1 MKRTRNYLAL
11 LLALCMVMAM
21 LPITAMAAAPV
32 TVKFEKE
39 PAGLALKVFK
49 NLGVTASDLQEPL
62 VETDEYAIYVL
73 APGNYTWQTDSRNQ
87 PEGISVYNV
96 RNYFKV
102 SDADAVV
109 GTKTVSVDP
118 GTPNTNGWDGGG
130 LKMISDFPNYP
141 AITTNETNNVVI
153 TIPMH
158 EISLKYFNDPYPT
171 EVSDPDYAD
180 NWGRWEDNH
189 GLTTPAFRSTKS
201 RHEFSTTEDL
211 ENWLAQW
218 DAYDNENN
226 GNDGKGIMTYYV
238 GGQTEIGTPMYYVV
252 FEKDANFTPEAFKST
267 DKARYFYQAQIHGN
281 EHSAGEGALE
291 ILRRIVTGELD
302 ILDNVS
308 ILMNPRVN
316 MDGAYLSQRIPA
328 NSYQKDYNR
337 DNLTFDNAE
346 TRVNHAEF
354 IKYAPHFFLDN
365 HEFGGNGQY
374 TINGVRHM
382 FAYDYE
388 LSSGKN
394 LNIPESIRNLT
405 NNVIV
410 PHVTQYLLETHGLRM
425 IEYTEQANI
434 TGAGPVDPNFINTL
448 VEYKK
453 DALGNYVLDAEGNR
467 ITQPS
472 LDPSR
477 ANLTL
482 SGVTG
487 DYFREL
493 MPNSRHSYDALGLQ
507 LAVDFLVEIRGLG
520 IGKENWVRRV
530 KTATEVNQAML
541 QWGADNKDL
550 LVETVEATWDDAVKN
565 GSVYGQ
571 GADIVIDCL
580 QDFTEVRD
588 FSAINLD
595 TLELTTVQISF
606 WNTQKATPIN
616 TRTMPTAYILPKG
629 WETTIEYNGF
639 ASSTDLMVHNFEQ
652 YNATEVYELPAGTTV
667 PVEAYTVESV
677 ALAAAPTSY
686 EGYPRYFMGVE
697 ENATEVTFE
706 NGAYIIPMDQK
717 SAVLI
722 ALSLEPDIDGSY
734 VMFNKF
740 GTSWQP
746 GDTLP
751 IYRYIQ
757 DNPRETFGLPEAGS
771 NGTTN
776 VTATVDP
783 SYTLTVPASIDFAKL
798 TKNSGIATQ
807 SFDVTVSDLML
818 DAGTVLEVTVAP
830 VNGDAFIMT
839 TAAGAELPYSVY
851 APQGEEALAAGA
863 VFATFEADGTATGTA
878 TVDTALIAAA
888 GSYNGVITF
897 TGSVVNGVF

>member
-39 PAGLALKVFK
+39 PAGIALKVYK
-49 NLGVTASDLQEPL
+49 NLGVSAADLQTA
-62 VETDEYAIYVL
+62 VADTDEYAIYAL
-73 APGNYTWQTDSRNQ
+73 EPGNYTWQTDSRNQ

-102 SDADAVV
+102 SAADAEV
-109 GTKTVSVDP
+109 GTKTVFVDP
-118 GTPNTNGWDGGG
+118 GSPNTNGWDNGG
-130 LKMISDFPNYP
+130 LKMISNFPDYP
-141 AITTNETNNVVI
+141 ATMTNETNHVTT

-158 EISLKYFNDPYPT
+158 EISMKYFNDPYPT
-171 EVSDPDYAD
+171 GISNPDYAD
-180 NWGRWEDNH
+180 AWGRWDDDH
-189 GLTTPAFRSTKS
+189 GLTTPAFKATKS
-201 RHEFSTTEDL
+201 RHEYSTQEDL
-211 ENWLAQW
+211 ENWLATW
-218 DAYDNENN
+218 DAYDNANN
-226 GNDGKGIMTYYV
+226 GNDGQGIMYYYV
-238 GGQTEIGTPMYYVV
+238 GGETEQGTPMYYVV
-252 FEKDANFTPEAFKST
+252 FEEDANFTPEAFTST

-291 ILRRIVTGELD
+291 ILRRLVTKELD
-302 ILDNVS
+302 VLSNVS

-337 DNLTFDNAE
+337 DNLTFDNQE

-354 IKYAPHFFLDN
+354 QKYNPHFFLDN

-374 TINGVRHM
+374 TINGVKHM
-382 FAYDYE
+382 FCYDYE

-394 LNIPESIRNLT
+394 LNIPESIRNIT
-405 NNVIV
+405 NNMIVPWIV
-410 PHVTQYLLETHGLRM
+410 PHLLDKYGMRM
-425 IEYTEQANI
+425 IEYTEQQSI
-434 TGAGPVDPNFINTL
+434 TGIGPVDPSFIDTL
-448 VEYKK
+448 KQYKK
-453 DALGNYVLDAEGNR
+453 DPLGNYVLDQDGNR
-467 ITQPS
+467 ITEPS
-472 LDPSR
+472 TEPSR
-477 ANLTL
+477 ENLTL

-530 KTATEVNQAML
+530 KTAVEVNQAMIE
-541 QWGADNKDL
+541 WGFNNKDL
-550 LVETVEATWDDAVKN
+550 LIDTVEATWADTAKYAT
-565 GSVYGQ
+565 YGA
-571 GADIVIDCL
+571 GADIVITCV

-595 TLELTTVQISF
+595 TLELTTVPISF
-606 WNTQKATPIN
+606 WNTQKAKPVN
-616 TRTMPTAYILPKG
+616 TRKMPTAYILPKG

-652 YNATEVYELPAGTTV
+652 YNGTEVYELPAGTTV
-667 PVEAYTVESV
+667 PVEEYKVASV
-677 ALAAAPTSY
+677 AIAAAPTSY

-697 ENATEVTFE
+697 TAAEEVTFE

-717 SAVLI
+717 SAILI

-746 GDTLP
+746 GEKLP

-757 DNPRETFGLPEAGS
+757 NNPRETFGLPAAGT

-783 SYTLTVPASIDFAKL
+783 SYTLTVPASIDFATL

-839 TAAGAELPYSVY
+839 TANGAELPYSVY
-851 APQGEEALAAGA
+851 APNGDEALAAGA

-888 GSYNGVITF
+888 GAYNGVITF
-897 TGSVVNGVF
+897 TGSIA